1 MKYTNEYTCQL
12 CFQPMTEEEF
22 EFCDI
27 CGECLEGD

>member
-1 MKYTNEYTCQL
+1 MNEFTCQI

-27 CGECLEGD
+27 CGECLED